1 MERRSKMPGV
11 LYYRR
16 VPPSEPREPASPSSP
31 ETQFVGDE
39 YSPSSLPLLDQSPNM
54 WSDSEDYAP
63 NSPEWHS
70 SDDEMVQNR
79 QLYDYEGRLQRQSDD
94 YANLALDYYNNDEKN
109 EIKYELIKAIISS
122 AMRNQVLY
130 GHVNFIAKGTLK
142 NSKEEFFFAELR
154 YKHDVGDYVPTCIV
168 ALEEN
173 ERVDGFGG
181 TESET
186 DRMTKRIDNQH
197 CYACGELVKHPA
209 DGSLYEAGHIAN
221 HCCYGHWY

>member
-1 MERRSKMPGV
+1 MRI
-11 LYYRR
+11 
-16 VPPSEPREPASPSSP
+16 
-31 ETQFVGDE
+31 
-39 YSPSSLPLLDQSPNM
+39 SSLQLEENNPTLPLFHPDHEI
-54 WSDSEDYAP
+54 EDYAAD
-63 NSPEWHS
+63 SPEWHS
-70 SDDEMVQNR
+70 SDDEMVQNC

-94 YANLALDYYNNDEKN
+94 YANLALEHYNNDEKN

-122 AMRNQVLY
+122 AMWNQVLY

-154 YKHDVGDYVPTCIV
+154 YEYDVGDYVPTCIV

-197 CYACGELVKHPA
+197 YYACGELVKHPA
-209 DGSLYEAGHIAN
+209 DGSLYEASHIAN